1 MLPHR
6 SLLMIALSGFL
17 LESFVLP
24 GAQARSSTAPT
35 VSVDPETRQLRQHQS
50 FGFDRVRLNQ
60 FQIAAN
66 AEQFRQSTKFP
77 AAGV

>member
-6 SLLMIALSGFL
+6 PLLMIALSGFL
-17 LESFVLP
+17 LESFVVS
-24 GAQARSSTAPT
+24 GAQAQSRTAPT
-35 VSVDPETRQLRQHQS
+35 ASADPETRQVRQHQS
-50 FGFDRVRLNQ
+50 FGFDRMRLNQ
-60 FQIAAN
+60 FQIAIS

>member
-6 SLLMIALSGFL
+6 PLLMIALSGFL
-17 LESFVLP
+17 LESFVLS
-24 GAQARSSTAPT
+24 GAQAQSPTAPT
-35 VSVDPETRQLRQHQS
+35 ASADPETRRVRQHQS
-50 FGFDRVRLNQ
+50 FGFDRMRLNQ
-60 FQIAAN
+60 LQIAVN

>member
-24 GAQARSSTAPT
+24 GAQAQSSTAPT
-35 VSVDPETRQLRQHQS
+35 VSVGPETRLIRQHQS
-50 FGFDRVRLNQ
+50 FGFDRVRLK
-60 FQIAAN
+60 
-66 AEQFRQSTKFP
+66 R
-77 AAGV
+77 